1 MQYRR
6 RHFKHK
12 KTEDM
17 QPKIRTANRI
27 EVCNI
32 EEGILDKK
40 KQTKIRTANRIKV
53 CIIEDFILDKKKIC

>member
-1 MQYRR
+1 
-6 RHFKHK
+6 
-12 KTEDM
+12 M